1 MEKLKVAVV
10 FGGRSAEHEVS
21 LQSAVNVLAA
31 LDREKYI
38 PILIGIDRKGKW
50 YLNDRSLDLLD
61 AENPERIRMNTGQNE
76 VTVVTAGKDHR
87 LIDLKNYND
96 LGKID
101 VLFPVLHGPY
111 GEDGSIQGLAKL
123 ADIPCV
129 GAGILGSAVGMD
141 KAVMKRLLRE
151 SGIPIAPFLFFRN
164 YEQQSISYDGIS
176 RELGPDVYIKPANL
190 GSSVGISPASS
201 PEEFVRGIENAFA
214 YDTKI
219 IIEQAVQGRE
229 VECSVLGRTH
239 PEASLPGE
247 VITPG
252 GFYSYQAKYIDENG
266 AVLEIPAKLEENQV
280 KQIQALAVETFISLN
295 CSGMARVD
303 MFIRNSDGQI
313 LVNEINTIPGF
324 TSISMYP
331 KLWEISGVSNTE
343 LVERLIRISLEE
355 YDEAKN
361 LRDTPK
367 IIQT

>member
-31 LDREKYI
+31 LDREKYD

-50 YLNDRSLDLLD
+50 YLNEHSLNLLD

-76 VTVVTAGKDHR
+76 VTVVTAGRDHR
-87 LIDLKNYND
+87 LIDLKNYSD

-141 KAVMKRLLRE
+141 KAVMKRLLRD
-151 SGIPIAPFLFFRN
+151 SGIPVSPFLFFRN
-164 YEQQSISYDGIS
+164 HEKRSISYDEVS

-190 GSSVGISPASS
+190 GSSVGISPAST
-201 PEEFVRGIENAFA
+201 PGEFYRGIEDAFT

-219 IIEQAVQGRE
+219 VIEQAVRGRE
-229 VECSVLGRTH
+229 IECSVLGRNH

-247 VITPG
+247 VITSD

-266 AVLEIPAKLEENQV
+266 AVLEIPAKLEEVQV

-295 CSGMARVD
+295 CTGMARVD
-303 MFIRNSDGQI
+303 MFIRHSDGKI
-313 LVNEINTIPGF
+313 LINEINTIPGF
-324 TSISMYP
+324 TRISMYP
-331 KLWEISGVSNTE
+331 KLWEVSGVSNQE
-343 LVERLIRISLEE
+343 LVDRLIRIAREE
-355 YDEAKN
+355 YEETKN
-361 LRDTPK
+361 LRDTP
-367 IIQT
+367 